1 MNIYKKELCMP
12 SKTYLITFFI
22 LVISGCSTINDNNY
36 NPDFSNSELTLVS
49 ESIPFTTY
57 KEWLNDTKGKKTNFK
72 RLDRFQKLVDPKA
85 FSHFKKTVASHWV
98 SYQSDGLKIAG
109 VIAYPKN
116 YSGQKLPVVIFNRGG
131 NDSGGNSRISLYKLI
146 FPLAE
151 RGYIVLASNYRGSK
165 FSEGKDEFGGKD
177 VNDVLRL
184 IDIVDTIPFA
194 DKMRIGMVGWS
205 RGAMM
210 TLQAARKSN
219 EIKTAVVVA
228 GSVDYFSSLERRPS
242 LEKRVLA
249 RLVPNLN
256 KMRKSELEK
265 RSAIFWLDELH
276 RKMPILVMHGKEDW
290 RVNYRQS
297 EMLVEKLSELKH
309 PFKFE
314 SFEYGDHSLTFYKN
328 EWQSALYDWLRE
340 TL

>member
-1 MNIYKKELCMP
+1 MLNKA
-12 SKTYLITFFI
+12 YLIVLFF
-22 LVISGCSTINDNNY
+22 LVITGCSTIKDNSY
-36 NPDFSNSELTLVS
+36 NPDFSNSEITLVN
-49 ESIPFTTY
+49 ESIPFNTY

-85 FSHFKKTVASHWV
+85 FSHFKKTVASHWI

-109 VIAYPKN
+109 VVAYPKK
-116 YSGQKLPVVIFNRGG
+116 YSGEKLPVVIFNRGG

-151 RGYIVLASNYRGSK
+151 QGYIVLASNYRGSK

-184 IDIVDTIPFA
+184 VDIVDTISFA
-194 DKMRIGMVGWS
+194 DKTRIGMVGWS

-219 EIKTAVVVA
+219 KIKTAVVVA

-242 LEKRVLA
+242 LEKKVLA
-249 RLVPNLN
+249 RLVPNLERN
-256 KMRKSELEK
+256 RKVELEK
-265 RSAIFWLDELH
+265 RSAIFWLEELNP
-276 RKMPILVMHGKEDW
+276 KMPILVMHGKEDW
-290 RVNYRQS
+290 QVDYGQS
-297 EMLVEKLSELKH
+297 KILVERLSELKH

-314 SFEYGDHSLTFYKN
+314 SFEYGNHSLTFYKK
-328 EWQSALYDWLRE
+328 EWQSALYAWLKG

>member
-1 MNIYKKELCMP
+1 MRNKA
-12 SKTYLITFFI
+12 YLMVMFVLF
-22 LVISGCSTINDNNY
+22 ISGCSTIDATNH
-36 NPDFSNSELTLVS
+36 NPDFSNSELTLVN
-49 ESIPFTTY
+49 ESIPFNTY
-57 KEWLNDTKGKKTNFK
+57 KEWLNDTKGKKVNLK
-72 RLDRFQKLVDPKA
+72 RLERFQKLVDPKE
-85 FSHFKKTVASHWV
+85 FSHFKKTVESHWI

-109 VIAYPKN
+109 VVAYPKK

-131 NDSGGNSRISLYKLI
+131 NDTGGNSRIGLYKLI

-151 RGYIVLASNYRGSK
+151 QGYIVLASNYRGSK

-184 IDIVDTIPFA
+184 LDIVETISFA
-194 DKMRIGMVGWS
+194 DKTRIGMVGWS

-219 EIKTAVVVA
+219 KIKTAVVAA
-228 GSVDYFSSLERRPS
+228 GSVDYFSTLQRRPS

-249 RLVPNLN
+249 RLVPNLD
-256 KMRKSELEK
+256 RKRKVELEK
-265 RSAIFWLDELH
+265 RSAIFWLEELN

-290 RVNYRQS
+290 RVDYGQS
-297 EMLVEKLSELKH
+297 KMLVEKLSELKH

-314 SFEYGDHSLTFYKN
+314 SFEYGDHSLTFYKD
-328 EWQSALYDWLRE
+328 EWQSALYAWLKE